1 MSKVFYPFEQLFVTL
16 LPIILIF
23 RCPKMESLTLPFG
36 HFFKLFTSDLEVK
49 LAKSFAHFESLLV
62 LNLNHTSKDEP
73 LDCMLLFTHLGK
85 TCTNLKQLRLG
96 NGIVFG
102 VEQQLALVIGGDVD
116 LIPISMKQQINGH
129 HSNMH
134 CMQFRKVTP
143 ICQSLECIISS
154 YTDSSNIAKFRS
166 RVCGLAFLLRH
177 LPRLQEL
184 SVGGSNGLILTSCA
198 FAVKLLHV
206 ISKSNVVIEEFSSSS
221 LDRNLNWTINSKP
234 PGKHSFSTFT

>member
-1 MSKVFYPFEQLFVTL
+1 
-16 LPIILIF
+16 
-23 RCPKMESLTLPFG
+23 MESLTLPLG
-36 HFFKLFTSDLEVK
+36 NFFNLYSSHLEVK
-49 LAKSFAHFESLLV
+49 LAESFAHFERLLV

-102 VEQQLALVIGGDVD
+102 VEQQLALVLGEDVD
-116 LIPISMKQQINGH
+116 LIPISIKQQIIGC

-184 SVGGSNGLILTSCA
+184 SVGGVNSLDLSTCA
-198 FAVKLLHV
+198 YAVQLLHV
-206 ISKSNVVIEEFSSSS
+206 ISKFNVVIEEFSSSS
-221 LDRNLNWTINSKP
+221 FDRNLHWTINSKP
-234 PGKHSFSTFT
+234 PGKHLQLNIHFPLLLKYRTL